1 MGRPELASI
10 SMGVLMLVQSL
21 GQFLGTFLSPL
32 LLGAGGDAWMTLDV
46 AMLII
51 GLVGT
56 GIVALCKFK

>member
-1 MGRPELASI
+1 
-10 SMGVLMLVQSL
+10 MGVLMLVQSL